1 MKILQGIGDL
11 LDRICGFLIVI
22 IIGAMVVITTAQIIC
37 RIWFT
42 ALSWSEEVTRFLL
55 IWSTFLGA
63 TCVYRR
69 SGNIAITAV
78 QALFPEK
85 VQKGLRIL
93 VHIVCFCPPESTTP
107 RSPTKL
113 W

>member
-42 ALSWSEEVTRFLL
+42 ALL
-55 IWSTFLGA
+55 
-63 TCVYRR
+63 
-69 SGNIAITAV
+69 
-78 QALFPEK
+78 P
-85 VQKGLRIL
+85 
-93 VHIVCFCPPESTTP
+93 
-107 RSPTKL
+107 
-113 W
+113 